1 MSDTCTIIEALQER
15 FSQLPSQ
22 CSPEQ
27 PMFDAQGREYL
38 VVYRTLPTSLDG
50 KEGAIASNLP
60 NFQLNKD
67 YLQDFQARDLSAI
80 GESSKIRK
88 IAQKLD
94 PTRLLVASGD
104 PTIGAPVVWTD
115 TDGKSYVLGGN
126 GRTIAFLLASDDR
139 YKDYVNEASQ
149 RWFNVYDKTERK
161 GYRNLLVRDVYKSD
175 GSPLSIAEAVKLAG
189 ASQESTAGK
198 ETPLRQALSRAR
210 GMGITKDTDLGQIV
224 APMALSPYTID
235 KFTKSNFG
243 FFRKVMELVPEYIRV
258 QLTNVDDKTKPIA
271 FDTISSVLVGRYL
284 PVKFVQEGF
293 GNDKEEEAIIGVLP
307 SLVALQQAVDNGRIY
322 PQYDLLDKLE
332 TARSF
337 MKLYRW
343 KSYGDALQDYKTQ
356 CDLQTSFLEPSP
368 VCAMN
373 KLGVAFGLYL
383 KRMVQS
389 SDPTKGVS
397 DINKYID
404 KALEDDPNM
413 VGMFGEPTPQE
424 IEDKATKAFISLALP
439 SKLGETLLQQNPS
452 EGIMDTDRIIIE
464 ALPARFRS
472 IEKDYG
478 EITSQS
484 IIKAL
489 REHVKG
495 KEGIKAI
502 GGGNE
507 QPKYNREAHRAL
519 KGYGSEDYR
528 LLSLKVYQAKK
539 GDRKA
544 FTFFI
549 ADDDPSKLMVA
560 DSSRNKF
567 EKPREIELDQAKEI
581 IDGMVLSSN
590 IDPQFLEFIK
600 SQDGAYY
607 EVVGIDTVIV
617 RPEEPEYVSEDWE
630 YREEEGEEWYKAQM
644 WKRTKALMN
653 KIKEKFPSIK
663 IASASE
669 RGLILEFS
677 SSPFTIYQYSKAGD
691 RTKLESHD
699 DVLKAL
705 ENLPQEIVFV
715 YKSPIG
721 FYVRIIEFVGWSS
734 FTPTS
739 KVISRL
745 ENTAYSLSEELSSKG
760 EIVAISLSILSINK
774 PKKLM
779 KDMYNHNFM
788 FSNTIDIK
796 DIQKNAKPFSDFLSK
811 YISTD
816 IFLKIPQKAKPK
828 PQKPK
833 TKMDSVVGMFY
844 FFDLF
849 KKAYEAPDVEELW
862 SVMNTLKNYE
872 VDVQRSAMKKI
883 AQYLNV
889 DLKEY
894 EGREEYGIE
903 ALRDK
908 AIALIE
914 EEPEIEE
921 EAPSL
926 KPYRAAPSVAD
937 ILFIHDSDGTQI
949 QLQTRQNKSRFKEI
963 IDIIKRNA
971 SHRGWNY
978 SRNLGSLVPSPR
990 AKRAN
995 IGEDHPQQW
1004 FISNW
1009 ANVARGLLKDDLQV
1023 FVYEEI
1029 DPRLEAS
1036 YLLEDEADLDAL
1048 LAHLAGERAQEE
1060 KLEEIEAEDSKEI
1073 IISPA
1078 FPRCRYMKGV
1088 LPKYAY
1094 ASAPYEARKMKC
1106 PEGTFLVE
1114 QNSPVDISNYV
1125 YRYLSDI
1132 KKEEVDLP
1140 FYRAIFPA
1148 SMTKYEGKK
1157 SKDVPL
1163 SSPYYIKLLQTY
1175 YEAMG
1180 YDVCRTNIKGGR
1192 SDSGVFMIYL
1202 EENEELSDGGYG
1214 SKYLEPIIY
1223 LPFPTKRDLL
1233 FFTESQ
1239 VNEWIDLAKTKEK
1252 KYFVQ
1257 YMNFAKSDFSL
1268 PVSSILTF
1276 QLHDDDT
1283 FSYFYSFEVLG
1294 VFQANVINH
1303 KEDIRVFRAI
1313 RFDEQ
1318 IIEYPDVSVT
1328 TDPEAMALVDEALQ
1342 ACKEVSE
1349 EYKEKKKA
1357 LASKKPKRKAS
1368 KGKVVTIH
1376 TMKDGELKSYEE
1388 KASLLGKQ
1396 FAVIKR
1402 GKAGTY
1408 NYPYILVYIPTGQ
1421 LIIRPHSFGGSSAM
1435 KYQKLGDAKRVFEG
1449 LEKGFVAP
1457 KEYPKGYV
1465 IDAYNNKEDQ
1475 VFVDAIQDAFKR
1487 NKSS

>member
-1 MSDTCTIIEALQER
+1 
-15 FSQLPSQ
+15 
-22 CSPEQ
+22 
-27 PMFDAQGREYL
+27 
-38 VVYRTLPTSLDG
+38 
-50 KEGAIASNLP
+50 
-60 NFQLNKD
+60 
-67 YLQDFQARDLSAI
+67 
-80 GESSKIRK
+80 
-88 IAQKLD
+88 
-94 PTRLLVASGD
+94 
-104 PTIGAPVVWTD
+104 
-115 TDGKSYVLGGN
+115 
-126 GRTIAFLLASDDR
+126 
-139 YKDYVNEASQ
+139 
-149 RWFNVYDKTERK
+149 
-161 GYRNLLVRDVYKSD
+161 
-175 GSPLSIAEAVKLAG
+175 
-189 ASQESTAGK
+189 
-198 ETPLRQALSRAR
+198 
-210 GMGITKDTDLGQIV
+210 
-224 APMALSPYTID
+224 
-235 KFTKSNFG
+235 
-243 FFRKVMELVPEYIRV
+243 
-258 QLTNVDDKTKPIA
+258 
-271 FDTISSVLVGRYL
+271 
-284 PVKFVQEGF
+284 
-293 GNDKEEEAIIGVLP
+293 
-307 SLVALQQAVDNGRIY
+307 
-322 PQYDLLDKLE
+322 
-332 TARSF
+332 
-337 MKLYRW
+337 
-343 KSYGDALQDYKTQ
+343 
-356 CDLQTSFLEPSP
+356 
-368 VCAMN
+368 
-373 KLGVAFGLYL
+373 
-383 KRMVQS
+383 
-389 SDPTKGVS
+389 
-397 DINKYID
+397 
-404 KALEDDPNM
+404 
-413 VGMFGEPTPQE
+413 
-424 IEDKATKAFISLALP
+424 
-439 SKLGETLLQQNPS
+439 
-452 EGIMDTDRIIIE
+452 MDTDRIIIE

-472 IEKDYG
+472 LEKDYG

-484 IIKAL
+484 IIKKL

-560 DSSRNKF
+560 DDSRNKF
-567 EKPREIELDQAKEI
+567 EKPREIKLDQAKEI
-581 IDGMVLSSN
+581 IDNMVLSSN

-600 SQDGAYY
+600 SQGAYY

-630 YREEEGEEWYKAQM
+630 YREEEGEQWYKDQM

-677 SSPFTIYQYSKAGD
+677 ESPQPEPE
-691 RTKLESHD
+691 ESP
-699 DVLKAL
+699 A
-705 ENLPQEIVFV
+705 E
-715 YKSPIG
+715 Y
-721 FYVRIIEFVGWSS
+721 
-734 FTPTS
+734 
-739 KVISRL
+739 
-745 ENTAYSLSEELSSKG
+745 
-760 EIVAISLSILSINK
+760 
-774 PKKLM
+774 M
-779 KDMYNHNFM
+779 
-788 FSNTIDIK
+788 
-796 DIQKNAKPFSDFLSK
+796 
-811 YISTD
+811 
-816 IFLKIPQKAKPK
+816 
-828 PQKPK
+828 
-833 TKMDSVVGMFY
+833 
-844 FFDLF
+844 FDLF
-849 KKAYEAPDVEELW
+849 KKAYETPDVEELF
-862 SVMNTLKNYE
+862 SLM
-872 VDVQRSAMKKI
+872 RSANQDYSIKVQIQIAKKI
-883 AQYLNV
+883 AEYLNV
-889 DLKEY
+889 DILKDY
-894 EGREEYGIE
+894 VGSEELAIKPLFSIAIKNIE
-903 ALRDK
+903 DESPEPEPEPD
-908 AIALIE
+908 IE
-914 EEPEIEE
+914 EEDT
-921 EAPSL
+921 SL
-926 KPYRAAPSVAD
+926 KPYRVAPGVAD

-949 QLQTRQNKSRFKEI
+949 QLQTRQDKSRFKEI
-963 IDIIKRNA
+963 INIIKRNA

-1004 FISNW
+1004 FVSNW
-1009 ANVARGLLKDDLQV
+1009 ANVARGLLQDDLQV

-1048 LAHLAGERAQEE
+1048 LAHLSGAKAKEE
-1060 KLEEIEAEDSKEI
+1060 EAEDIEAEDSKEL

-1078 FPRCRYMKGV
+1078 FPRCRYMKGI

-1125 YRYLSDI
+1125 YRYLSDVK
-1132 KKEEVDLP
+1132 KKEVDVP

-1175 YEAMG
+1175 YEALG

-1214 SKYLEPIIY
+1214 SRYLEPIAYI
-1223 LPFPTKRDLL
+1223 PFPTKRDLL

-1239 VNEWIDLAKTKEK
+1239 VDEWIDLAKTKEK
-1252 KYFVQ
+1252 KYFVK

-1303 KEDIRVFRAI
+1303 KEDIMVFESI
-1313 RFDEQ
+1313 GYQ
-1318 IIEYPDVSVT
+1318 NKITEYPNVSVT
-1328 TDPEAMALVDEALQ
+1328 TDPEAMALVDKALQ

-1357 LASKKPKRKAS
+1357 LETKKPKRKAS
-1368 KGKVVTIH
+1368 KGKTVTIYN
-1376 TMKDGELKSYEE
+1376 MKDGELKSFEE

-1421 LIIRPHSFGGSSAM
+1421 LIIKPHVFGGSSAM
-1435 KYQKLGDAKRVFEG
+1435 EYAKLKDAKRVFEG

-1475 VFVDAIQDAFKR
+1475 VFIDAIQDAFKR

>member
-1 MSDTCTIIEALQER
+1 MMNPTCTILDALQER
-15 FSQLPSQ
+15 FSRLPSQ

-50 KEGAIASNLP
+50 KDGAIASNLP
-60 NFQLNKD
+60 SFQLNKD

-94 PTRLLVASGD
+94 ATRLLVASGD
-104 PTIGAPVVWTD
+104 PTIGAPVVWTSPQ
-115 TDGKSYVLGGN
+115 GKSYVLGGN
-126 GRTIAFLLASDDR
+126 GRTIAFLLSSDDS
-139 YKDYVNEASQ
+139 YKNYVNEASQ
-149 RWFNVYDKTERK
+149 RWFNVYDTTERK
-161 GYRNLLVRDVYKSD
+161 GYRNLLVRDVYKVD
-175 GSPLSIAEAVKLAG
+175 GSPLSVAEAVKLAG

-235 KFTKSNFG
+235 KFTKNNFG
-243 FFRKVMELVPEYIRV
+243 FFRKVMDLVPDYIRV
-258 QLTNVDDKTKPIA
+258 QLTNIDDKTKPIA
-271 FDTISSVLVGRYL
+271 FDAISSVLVGRYL

-307 SLVALQQAVDNGRIY
+307 SLVSLQQAVDNGRIY

-343 KSYGDALQDYKTQ
+343 KSYGDALQDYQTQ
-356 CDLQTSFLEPSP
+356 CELQTSFLEPSP

-472 IEKDYG
+472 LEKDYG

-484 IIKAL
+484 IIKKL

-560 DSSRNKF
+560 DDSRNKF
-567 EKPREIELDQAKEI
+567 EKPREIKLDQAKEI
-581 IDGMVLSSN
+581 IDNMVLSSN

-600 SQDGAYY
+600 SQEGAYY

-630 YREEEGEEWYKAQM
+630 YREEEGEQWYKDQM

-677 SSPFTIYQYSKAGD
+677 ESPQPEPE
-691 RTKLESHD
+691 ESP
-699 DVLKAL
+699 A
-705 ENLPQEIVFV
+705 E
-715 YKSPIG
+715 Y
-721 FYVRIIEFVGWSS
+721 
-734 FTPTS
+734 
-739 KVISRL
+739 
-745 ENTAYSLSEELSSKG
+745 
-760 EIVAISLSILSINK
+760 
-774 PKKLM
+774 M
-779 KDMYNHNFM
+779 
-788 FSNTIDIK
+788 
-796 DIQKNAKPFSDFLSK
+796 
-811 YISTD
+811 
-816 IFLKIPQKAKPK
+816 
-828 PQKPK
+828 
-833 TKMDSVVGMFY
+833 
-844 FFDLF
+844 FDLF
-849 KKAYEAPDVEELW
+849 KKAYETPDVEELF
-862 SVMNTLKNYE
+862 SLM
-872 VDVQRSAMKKI
+872 RSANQDYSIKVQIQIAKKI
-883 AQYLNV
+883 AEYLNV
-889 DLKEY
+889 DILKDY
-894 EGREEYGIE
+894 VGSEELAIKPLFSIAIKNIE
-903 ALRDK
+903 DESPEPEPD
-908 AIALIE
+908 IE
-914 EEPEIEE
+914 EEDT
-921 EAPSL
+921 SL
-926 KPYRAAPSVAD
+926 KPYRVAPGVAD

-949 QLQTRQNKSRFKEI
+949 QLQTRQDKSRFKEI
-963 IDIIKRNA
+963 INIIKRNA

-1009 ANVARGLLKDDLQV
+1009 ANVARGLLQDDLQV

-1048 LAHLAGERAQEE
+1048 LAHLSGAKAKEE
-1060 KLEEIEAEDSKEI
+1060 EAEDIEAEDSKEI

-1078 FPRCRYMKGV
+1078 FPRCRYMKGI

-1132 KKEEVDLP
+1132 KKEEVDAP
-1140 FYRAIFPA
+1140 FYRAVFPA

-1175 YEAMG
+1175 YEALG

-1214 SKYLEPIIY
+1214 SRDLEPIAYI
-1223 LPFPTKRDLL
+1223 PFPTKRDLL

-1239 VNEWIDLAKTKEK
+1239 VDEWIDLAKTKEK
-1252 KYFVQ
+1252 KYFVK

-1303 KEDIRVFRAI
+1303 KEDIMVFESI
-1313 RFDEQ
+1313 GYQ
-1318 IIEYPDVSVT
+1318 NKITKYPNVSVT
-1328 TDPEAMALVDEALQ
+1328 TDPEAMALVDKALK

-1349 EYKEKKKA
+1349 EYKEKKTA
-1357 LASKKPKRKAS
+1357 LETKKPKRKAS
-1368 KGKVVTIH
+1368 KKKTVTIYNI
-1376 TMKDGELKSYEE
+1376 KDGNLTSFEE
-1388 KASLLGKQ
+1388 SVARGGLGKK

-1402 GKAGTY
+1402 GKAGAY
-1408 NYPYILVYIPTGQ
+1408 SDPYILVYVPTGQ
-1421 LIIRPHSFGGSSAM
+1421 VINRKFVTGGSGAIRFA
-1435 KYQKLGDAKRVFEG
+1435 KLGNAIAVLKA
-1449 LEKGFVAP
+1449 LEEHFVDP
-1457 KEYPKGYV
+1457 YGEFSQGHV
-1465 IDAYNNKEDQ
+1465 IDETKSAVDKL
-1475 VFVDAIQDAFKR
+1475 FVETLSKTVAQNTD
-1487 NKSS
+1487 KSLQQWTW